1 MKQSHIIA
9 TVIFLLILGGII
21 FFGFFTNSGSDTA
34 LDDRN
39 PVTDNDPDARPE
51 ITITAKHQFK
61 DGTHIIVGET
71 DMPTPCHIF
80 THETLIAESFP
91 EQVTI
96 NFDLSTQA
104 DTCTQVITPARFL
117 VEFQASEEASIEAT
131 LNGERIIL
139 NLIEAGPDENL
150 EEFELFIKG

>member
-9 TVIFLLILGGII
+9 TAIFLLALGGLI
-21 FFGFFTNSGSDTA
+21 FFGFFGGSGEDVVI
-34 LDDRN
+34 DDPN
-39 PVTDNDPDARPE
+39 PITDIAPDARAD

-61 DGTHIIVGET
+61 DGTHIIAGELN
-71 DMPTPCHIF
+71 MPTPCHILDW
-80 THETLIAESFP
+80 ETLIAESFP

-96 NFDLSTQA
+96 NFNLSTQA
-104 DTCTQVITPARFL
+104 EVCTQVITPTRFL
-117 VEFQASEEASIEAT
+117 VEFQASEEASIRAT
-131 LNGERIIL
+131 LNGERAEL